1 MKIKSNYLKA
11 AFWDY
16 PELADEQ
23 ILREKLRQDSTGD
36 FKSWALRRFLEYARV
51 IDVLKMFSI
60 IEIAEV
66 FGKIKLSDYS
76 RQKWQRMIEVYGST
90 DRR

>member
-1 MKIKSNYLKA
+1 MNGRTNYLKA

-23 ILREKLRQDSTGD
+23 ILRERLRQDSTGD
-36 FKSWALRRFLEYARV
+36 FKSWALRRFLEHARV
-51 IDVLKMFSI
+51 IDVLKIFSI
-60 IEIAEV
+60 KEITEV
-66 FGKIKLSDYS
+66 LGKIKLSDYS

-90 DRR
+90 GRR